1 MKEKETDG
9 KLVRARTSILIGI
22 FAAILFAFSYVLYDV
37 QYVHGQDYRD
47 TADYSVAQTET
58 VGAARGEVIDRYGR
72 PLVSN
77 QTVYQITLDAS
88 LAESPAHWYATL
100 NKLLNLCKEQDMK
113 WTDTLPISME
123 APFVYTLDTA
133 SSGAISRLRALTAA
147 LGLHVWSF
155 STEWADSTSRLDRTP
170 DVGLGVHFY
179 QSTTD
184 HPLYASSWV
193 PTMAADEL
201 LAVLSRQYKVD
212 QYLPGLSQEELRA
225 LVGVLYELDLR
236 KREITYSAYTF
247 AADVQISFITLV
259 KEHQLIGVNVET
271 TASRKY
277 DTLCASHI
285 LGRISAIT
293 AEQWSG
299 SETTV
304 GYRDQ
309 EGYSFNDLVGQ
320 DGVEKAFEK
329 YLHGTAGLRII
340 ETSSTGKIV
349 SQSWVNEPKP
359 GDNVSLTIDLR
370 LQEAVESALANHI
383 QGLEHSSGG
392 AAVVVDMTGGVL
404 AMTSYPTYDLSS
416 YSASYSELANDP
428 LKPLFNRATQG
439 TYMPGSIFKM
449 VTALA
454 GLEEGVIKPGTT
466 IRDTGYFTGYTSN
479 IALAPKCWIYRQYH
493 TTHGLQTVA
502 QAIQNSC
509 NVFFYEVGY
518 RIGIETLADYAY
530 MVGLGRA
537 TGIEI
542 PERTGY
548 VAGPETSALLGV
560 SWYEGATT
568 AASIG
573 QENNLFTPL
582 QLANYIA
589 TLVNGGTHYQVH
601 LLDRVLS
608 SDYSEVVLEY
618 EPVVLDQLDIQ
629 DKNLAAIK
637 EGMYL
642 VTQTSSIAQY
652 FNQLPVKA
660 GAKTGTAQVNNNT
673 STNATFVCF
682 APYDDPQIAI
692 CLVVEEGSSGS
703 SLASLAAEI
712 LQFYFSNEDTLS
724 SSDTENTLTR

>member
-9 KLVRARTSILIGI
+9 KLVRARTGVLIGI
-22 FAAILFAFSYVLYDV
+22 FAVILLAFCYVLYDT

-47 TADYSVAQTET
+47 KAAYSVAQTET
-58 VGAARGEVIDRYGR
+58 VDAARGEIIDRYGR
-72 PLVSN
+72 PLISN
-77 QTVYQITLDAS
+77 ETVYQITLDAS
-88 LAESPAHWYATL
+88 LSASAADWYATL
-100 NKLLNLCKEQDMK
+100 HQLLTLCRAQRVE
-113 WTDTLPISME
+113 WTDTLPISAE

-133 SSGAISRLRALTAA
+133 SSGAISRLRSLTAA
-147 LGLHVWSF
+147 LELNIWSF
-155 STEWADSTSRLDRTP
+155 STEWADSRSHWERAPQT
-170 DVGLGVHFY
+170 GLGVHFY
-179 QSTTD
+179 GTNDGSVLSASTWT
-184 HPLYASSWV
+184 

-201 LAVLSRQYKVD
+201 LAVLRRQYKVD
-212 QYLPGLSQEELRA
+212 EYLPGLTDEEARA

-236 KREITYSAYTF
+236 KREITYTAYTF
-247 AADVQISFITLV
+247 ASDVEISFITLV
-259 KEHQLIGVNVET
+259 KEHQLLGVTVET
-271 TASRKY
+271 ASTRRY
-277 DTLCASHI
+277 DTDCAAHI
-285 LGRISAIT
+285 LGRVSAIT
-293 AEQWSG
+293 AEQWQGSG
-299 SETTV
+299 DTV
-304 GYRDQ
+304 GYRDM
-309 EGYSFNDLVGQ
+309 EGYSYNDLVGQ
-320 DGVEKAFEK
+320 EGVEKAFEH
-329 YLHGTAGLRII
+329 YLHGTSGTRII

-349 SQSWVNEPKP
+349 SESWITEPDP

-370 LQEAVESALANHI
+370 LQEAVEAALADHI
-383 QGLEHSSGG
+383 ESLEKSSGG
-392 AAVVVDMTGGVL
+392 AVVVVDMTGGVL
-404 AMTSYPTYDLSS
+404 AMASYPTYDLSS
-416 YSASYSELANDP
+416 YSASFSQLAADP
-428 LKPLFNRATQG
+428 LTPLVNRATQG

-454 GLEEGVIKPGTT
+454 GLEEGVIEPNTQ
-466 IRDTGYFTGYTSN
+466 IRDTGYFTGYTSSV
-479 IALAPKCWIYRQYH
+479 ALAPKCWIYRQYH
-493 TTHGLQTVA
+493 TTHGLQTVS

-518 RIGIETLADYAY
+518 RIGIDTLGQYASL
-530 MVGLGRA
+530 MGLGQS

-548 VAGPETSALLGV
+548 VAGPATSELLGTD
-560 SWYEGATT
+560 WYAGATT

-589 TLVNGGTHYQVH
+589 TLVNGGTRYQVH
-601 LLDRVLS
+601 LLNSVLS
-608 SDYSEVVLEY
+608 SDYSEVVYQY
-618 EPVVLDQLDIQ
+618 EPVVLGQIDIEEE
-629 DKNLAAIK
+629 NLAAIK
-637 EGMYL
+637 QGMYL

-652 FNQLPVKA
+652 FNALPVKA

-712 LQFYFSNEDTLS
+712 LQFYFSNEESLS

>member
-9 KLVRARTSILIGI
+9 KLVLVRTSILIGI
-22 FAAILFAFSYVLYDV
+22 FAVILLAFGYVLYDT
-37 QYVHGQDYRD
+37 QYVHGQDYLNN
-47 TADYSVAQTET
+47 ANYSVAQTET
-58 VGAARGEVIDRYGR
+58 VNAARGELIDRYGR

-77 QTVYQITLDAS
+77 QTVYHVTLDAS
-88 LAESPAHWYATL
+88 LASSPADWYATL
-100 NKLLNLCKEQDMK
+100 HALLTLCREEGVE
-113 WTDTLPISME
+113 WTDTLPISLSV
-123 APFVYTLDTA
+123 PFAYTLDTA
-133 SSGAISRLRALTAA
+133 SAGAISRLRALTAA
-147 LGLHVWSF
+147 LELNVWSF

-170 DVGLGVHFY
+170 EVGLGVHFY
-179 QSTTD
+179 SSDTD
-184 HPLYASSWV
+184 LPLYGSSWM

-201 LAVLSRQYKVD
+201 LAVLRREYQVD
-212 QYLPGLSQEELRA
+212 EHLPGLSDEEARA

-236 KREITYSAYTF
+236 RREITYSSYVF
-247 AADVQISFITLV
+247 ARDAEISFITLV
-259 KEHQLIGVNVET
+259 KEHRLIGVTVET
-271 TASRKY
+271 TSQRSY
-277 DTLCASHI
+277 DTSCAAHI

-293 AEQWSG
+293 AEQWAG
-299 SETTV
+299 DENTV
-304 GYRDQ
+304 GYRDL
-309 EGYSFNDLVGQ
+309 EGYSYNDLVGQ
-320 DGVEKAFEK
+320 DGVEKAFEHF
-329 YLHGTAGLRII
+329 LHGTAGLRII
-340 ETSSTGKIV
+340 ETSSTGKLV
-349 SQSWVNEPKP
+349 SSSWVEEPKP
-359 GDNVSLTIDLR
+359 GSNVSLTVDLR
-370 LQEAVESALANHI
+370 LQEAVEAALARHI
-383 QGLEHSSGG
+383 QSLENSSGG

-454 GLEEGVIKPGTT
+454 GLEEGVIEPNTK
-466 IRDTGYFTGYTSN
+466 IRDTGYFTGYTSS

-493 TTHGLQTVA
+493 TTHGLQTVS

-518 RIGIETLADYAY
+518 RIGIETLGDYAY

-548 VAGPETSALLGV
+548 VAGPETSELLGV
-560 SWYEGATT
+560 AWYEGATT

-608 SDYSEVVLEY
+608 ADYSTVIEEY

-629 DKNLAAIK
+629 EENLTAIK

-642 VTQTSSIAQY
+642 VTQTASIAQY

-712 LQFYFSNEDTLS
+712 LQFYFSNEDTIS
-724 SSDTENTLTR
+724 STDTENTLTR